1 MSRTSRLLAPAVAV
15 LATVLA
21 VSGCGTGAAQNP
33 AASASA
39 SSAPAG
45 FGDNPSGVTVEGGF
59 GEKPVVTITDETAG
73 VTELQVIDLVEGTG
87 PAVEAGATVLADYA
101 GYGATTKEQFDSSFD
116 RGEPSPFGLDQVIKG
131 WTEGIPGMKTG
142 GRRLLIVPADLAYG
156 ANPPTEA
163 IQPNEVLVFVVDMVN
178 FIQPGETAPVNPVN

>member
-21 VSGCGTGAAQNP
+21 VTGCGTGAAQNP
-33 AASASA
+33 SASA
-39 SSAPAG
+39 PASSAASG
-45 FGDNPSGVTVEGGF
+45 IGSNPSGVTVEGGF
-59 GEKPVVTITDETAG
+59 GETPVVTITDETAG

-87 PAVEAGATVLADYA
+87 PAVEPGATVLADYA

-116 RGEPSPFGLDQVIKG
+116 RGQPAEFGLDQVIAG
-131 WTEGIPGMKTG
+131 WTEGIPGMKVG
-142 GRRLLIVPADLAYG
+142 GRRLLVIPADLAYG

-178 FIQPGETAPVNPVN
+178 FIQPGATAPVVPVE